1 MSSSYD
7 GPFFRLIV
15 GLGNPGREYRDT
27 RHNVGFMIVDRL
39 VTEAK
44 TAFRAEKS
52 WHAEVA
58 RCGDVIVCKPQTYM
72 NRSGQ
77 AVQALTQF
85 YKVSPEQVL
94 VILDDMALPLGKI
107 RFRPSGSAGGQK
119 GLQSVIEHLGTQSI
133 PRLRIGIG
141 AATPGEAV
149 GHVLGRFVPDERDAV
164 EEMLGRA
171 MDAIGCAQ
179 TSGLQ
184 AAMNA
189 YN

>member
-1 MSSSYD
+1 
-7 GPFFRLIV
+7 
-15 GLGNPGREYRDT
+15 
-27 RHNVGFMIVDRL
+27 
-39 VTEAK
+39 
-44 TAFRAEKS
+44 
-52 WHAEVA
+52 VA
-58 RCGDVIVCKPQTYM
+58 
-72 NRSGQ
+72 
-77 AVQALTQF
+77 
-85 YKVSPEQVL
+85 PEQIL
-94 VILDDMALPLGKI
+94 VILDDMALPIGKI

-149 GHVLGRFVPDERDAV
+149 GHVLGRFAPDERDAV
-164 EEMLGRA
+164 EQMLSRA
-171 MDAIGCAQ
+171 VEAVAYAQ

>member
-1 MSSSYD
+1 MSASHD
-7 GPFFRLIV
+7 GPRFRLIV

-27 RHNVGFMIVDRL
+27 RHNVGFMIADRI
-39 VTEAK
+39 VSEAK
-44 TAFRAEKS
+44 AEFRSEKA
-52 WHAEVA
+52 WHADVA

-77 AVQALTQF
+77 AVQALSQF
-85 YKVSPEQVL
+85 YKVQPEQIL

-107 RFRPSGSAGGQK
+107 RFRPTGSAGGQK

-133 PRLRIGIG
+133 PRLRVGIG
-141 AATPGEAV
+141 AASPGEAV
-149 GHVLGRFVPDERDAV
+149 GHVLGRFAPDERDAV
-164 EEMLGRA
+164 NEMLGRA
-171 MDAIGCAQ
+171 VNAIDCAQ
-179 TSGLQ
+179 RSGME